1 MESSEELLVS
11 SVLALILSGKKQ
23 MKGQQE
29 GSAVEEL
36 ARSPEGL
43 SWILRT
49 HQIQGG
55 NPLRKVVLNNMQ
67 YANSY
72 VYMHTHIRTRAHTHS
87 IHRNTEV
94 YTEGNK

>member
-11 SVLALILSGKKQ
+11 SVLALVLSGKKQ

-36 ARSPEGL
+36 ARGPEGL

-49 HQIQGG
+49 HQIRGG
-55 NPLRKVVLNNMQ
+55 NPLRKVVLNSMQ
-67 YANSY
+67 YANSC
-72 VYMHTHIRTRAHTHS
+72 VHAHSHTHAHTHTLNS
-87 IHRNTEV
+87 
-94 YTEGNK
+94 